1 MRSGARVHASKRRAR
16 KPCQSSPFL
25 AEHAFRTGAFTIESR
40 FFRRRV
46 RDVTASNDPPL
57 DALMH
62 PFREGLLA
70 SAADTLFLNARG
82 GDALPVQA
90 REWTCVQSFKPWA
103 DALAAQGLASRPELP
118 PESQRFA
125 RVLLLLPRQR
135 DLARASV
142 VRGLQRLAD
151 GGVLVASQANDA
163 GARSAASDLARLVS
177 PLPSASKHH
186 CRVMWTA
193 PQAVRA
199 DPALEAEWLV
209 QAAPRPIPGTPWL
222 GQPGVFARD
231 RIDAGSALLAAHL
244 PADLAGAAADLGAG
258 WGFLSAS
265 LLRRC
270 PGVTSVDLFEGDA
283 DALALARLNLA
294 QEATSAALHFHW
306 HDVAAGL
313 PGGFDVIVSNP
324 PFHAGH
330 AEDVELGRAFI
341 AAAARALR
349 PGGRFWLV
357 ANRHLPYETA
367 LAAGFASVREVVRAD
382 GFKVIEAR
390 SAG

>member
-1 MRSGARVHASKRRAR
+1 M
-16 KPCQSSPFL
+16 
-25 AEHAFRTGAFTIESR
+25 
-40 FFRRRV
+40 

-103 DALAAQGLASRPELP
+103 DALAAQGLASRSELP
-118 PESQRFA
+118 LESQRFA

-135 DLARASV
+135 DLARASM

-199 DPALEAEWLV
+199 DPAL
-209 QAAPRPIPGTPWL
+209 
-222 GQPGVFARD
+222 
-231 RIDAGSALLAAHL
+231 
-244 PADLAGAAADLGAG
+244 
-258 WGFLSAS
+258 
-265 LLRRC
+265 
-270 PGVTSVDLFEGDA
+270 
-283 DALALARLNLA
+283 
-294 QEATSAALHFHW
+294 
-306 HDVAAGL
+306 
-313 PGGFDVIVSNP
+313 
-324 PFHAGH
+324 
-330 AEDVELGRAFI
+330 
-341 AAAARALR
+341 
-349 PGGRFWLV
+349 
-357 ANRHLPYETA
+357 
-367 LAAGFASVREVVRAD
+367 
-382 GFKVIEAR
+382 
-390 SAG
+390 